1 MSTVQRRFALQSR
14 SLGLHHVA
22 RVPYGDDTCR
32 PVEALATAGVLHGN
46 LFLAAFLC
54 GITMR
59 SVAPELV
66 DAGGEVAEAV
76 SEVVKLAALLA
87 FGVLFSASLFSRF
100 DVGEWLLVLVVLVAV
115 RPLALLVA
123 LVGRSI
129 DWQLFGAAAWFGP
142 KGFASVTFALLAL
155 ERDHPFG
162 DQVFHLAG
170 LVVTASIVAHSST
183 DALVARKLAAELDG
197 TD

>member
-1 MSTVQRRFALQSR
+1 M
-14 SLGLHHVA
+14 
-22 RVPYGDDTCR
+22 
-32 PVEALATAGVLHGN
+32 
-46 LFLAAFLC
+46 
-54 GITMR
+54 
-59 SVAPELV
+59 
-66 DAGGEVAEAV
+66 AEAV
-76 SEVVKLAALLA
+76 SEVVKLAASLA
-87 FGVLFSASLFSRF
+87 FGVLFSGSLFPGSLFSRF
-100 DVGEWLLVLVVLVAV
+100 DVGEWLVVLVAV

-142 KGFASVTFALLAL
+142 TGFASVTFALLAL